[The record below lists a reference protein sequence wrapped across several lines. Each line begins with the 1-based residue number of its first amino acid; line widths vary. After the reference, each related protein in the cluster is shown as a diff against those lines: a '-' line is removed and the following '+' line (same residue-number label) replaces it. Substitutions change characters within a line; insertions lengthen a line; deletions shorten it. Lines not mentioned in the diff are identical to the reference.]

1 MKFYLNTVIKF
12 LMIGFD
18 ERRLKNALMICG
30 VLLTDISVFIIAGL
44 MLAAVGDIRATAIL
58 IVAMFCAT
66 AASFFC
72 RRLFSPQLRSIA
84 DIALIRKKS
93 EKSAMP
99 DKAVLHTALREIG
112 CRKAA
117 MTESINAALNLILS
131 VIVILCISPIA
142 GLISAAVTAF
152 CIYISGR
159 KTESI
164 QKAVGRLAASIR
176 TTTYDDALDEIADE
190 KMNDEDNELYLR
202 NEVAEA
208 ESETKSLLHITGI
221 VGWTVSCFVPI
232 ILGQSLPQCVTASVM
247 QLYFVWQ
254 THILADTFSD
264 ISIITYHLNKIDNM
278 E

>member
-1 MKFYLNTVIKF
+1 MKFYLNTVLKF
-12 LMIGFD
+12 LMTGFN
-18 ERRLKNALMICG
+18 EQRLKNALMLCG

-44 MLAAVGDIRATAIL
+44 MLSAVGNIRATAIL
-58 IVAMFCAT
+58 IVMMFCVT

-72 RRLFSPQLRSIA
+72 RRLFSPQLRGIA

-93 EKSAMP
+93 EKINTA
-99 DKAVLHTALREIG
+99 DKAVLFTALREIG
-112 CRKAA
+112 CRKSA
-117 MTESINAALNLILS
+117 MTASINAALNLILS
-131 VIVILCISPIA
+131 VIAILCISPLS
-142 GLISAAVTAF
+142 GLISAAVTVF

-159 KTESI
+159 KTDAI
-164 QKAVGRLAASIR
+164 QKAVGRLAASIN
-176 TTTYDDALDEIADE
+176 TTTYDDALDELADE
-190 KMNDEDNELYLR
+190 KMNDDDNELYLR
-202 NEVAEA
+202 NEVAETEA
-208 ESETKSLLHITGI
+208 ETKSLLHIAGI

>member
-1 MKFYLNTVIKF
+1 MKFYLYNVIKF
-12 LMIGFD
+12 LLPSFG
-18 ERRLKNALMICG
+18 EQRLKNAVMLTG
-30 VLLTDISVFIIAGL
+30 VILSDISVFIIAGL
-44 MLAAVGDIRATAIL
+44 MLASVGNIRATSIL
-58 IVAMFCAT
+58 IVVMFCVT

-72 RRLFSPQLRSIA
+72 RRLFAPQLHSIA

-93 EKSAMP
+93 EKLNTT
-99 DKAVLHTALREIG
+99 DKAVLFTALREIG

-117 MTESINAALNLILS
+117 MTGSIIAALNLIIS
-131 VIVILCISPIA
+131 VIAILCISQLS
-142 GLISAAVTAF
+142 GLISAAVTVF

-159 KTESI
+159 KPDAI
-164 QKAVGRLAASIR
+164 QKVVGRLAASIR
-176 TTTYDDALDEIADE
+176 TTTYDDALDELADE
-190 KMNDEDNELYLR
+190 KMTDDDNELYLR
-202 NEVAEA
+202 NEVAETEA
-208 ESETKSLLHITGI
+208 ETKSLLHIAGI

-232 ILGQSLPQCVTASVM
+232 ILGQSLPQCVTAAVM